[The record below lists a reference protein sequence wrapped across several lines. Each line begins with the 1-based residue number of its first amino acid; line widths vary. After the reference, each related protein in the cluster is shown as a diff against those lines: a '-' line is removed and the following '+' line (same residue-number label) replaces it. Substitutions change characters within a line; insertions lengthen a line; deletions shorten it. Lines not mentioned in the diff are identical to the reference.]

1 MTTSS
6 EETSGRPSEFA
17 TVTVPNEH
25 LEHIAS
31 FQEEADLWVVAHV
44 ARFLPTTRVTYVLA
58 GDDVL
63 TSSPGVAYLL
73 VPAML
78 NLRSALAAAG
88 LDGRV
93 RVTTAASA
101 SALAAPAWSDVV
113 AHVLRFLR
121 ATGAPLF
128 LKSRPSS
135 EASEDAMRALGVPV
149 VAVELGARRG
159 GELATFYGYS
169 YHPRG
174 GDGGGGGKRRSLA
187 TGTFCVALQNANPAA
202 LQAGLDWACGPGHA
216 DCSEIQPDG
225 PCYQENNL
233 PALASYAYND
243 YYQRQSST
251 GATCSF
257 NGTATTTTN
266 DPSKQQL
273 IQSKCFVFSSSSEA
287 QDGAF

>member
-1 MTTSS
+1 
-6 EETSGRPSEFA
+6 
-17 TVTVPNEH
+17 
-25 LEHIAS
+25 
-31 FQEEADLWVVAHV
+31 
-44 ARFLPTTRVTYVLA
+44 
-58 GDDVL
+58 
-63 TSSPGVAYLL
+63 
-73 VPAML
+73 ML

-93 RVTTAASA
+93 RVTTTAASA
-101 SALAAPAWSDVV
+101 PACSDDVV

-121 ATGAPLF
+121 ATGEPLF
-128 LKSRPSS
+128 LKSSRPSS
-135 EASEDAMRALGVPV
+135 DAAVRALGVPV
-149 VAVELGARRG
+149 VACQLGARRG
-159 GELATFYGYS
+159 GEVVTFYGYS

-273 IQSKCFVFSSSSEA
+273 AHPDRMLHFSFSSKNALLVCVSGS
-287 QDGAF
+287 GSCVFTGR